1 MNKRWPTWISALLRP
16 LAGHGRVRALAV
28 GFVGT
33 GLVIA
38 ALIGVSLHSMSE
50 IRHSLDRLTT
60 LLQSKSEAVA
70 TMRENLY
77 LRLVSSRDMMVMKD
91 PFEIDAEAQ
100 RFHVYAERIGSA
112 YLRYRE
118 LASDAEETALA
129 EEFMR
134 EARQG
139 MPLLST
145 AVNELLAGKR
155 ADDIA
160 PLLARAFE
168 TQKLALDVAR
178 RMQERLH
185 RESLQLTRDAVSRY
199 ERTRVLVLAFTALAL
214 VLVLSIGFVVTRL
227 MLRHTDELEHQHRRY
242 KTLFEAN
249 RDAVLIVRAGRIVEN
264 NQRALELFGHETRG
278 DLTGLT
284 LDALSPV
291 TDNGNPPDSQQT
303 LRAIFQRGG
312 GVFEWT
318 FRGRDGRP
326 FFGEV
331 SLTPLPDPGDHLLQL
346 VIRDVTSRTLTLQR
360 MSHEATHDPMTGLAN
375 RREFEQRAA
384 YAIDAARDQGGHHVL
399 CFMDLDKFKEVN
411 DLAGHA
417 AGDEMLKQVAQ
428 LFKARVR
435 AADLVARLGGD
446 EFGLLLENCS
456 PERAATIVHNIMDGM
471 DAYSFEAAGRTF
483 RVGVSVGLVEIT
495 AASPRLEQVL
505 RAADRACY
513 DAKRSGSR
521 LKIGRPEDSF
531 PGPGPG

>member
-1 MNKRWPTWISALLRP
+1 MSKRWPTWFAALFRP
-16 LAGHGRVRALAV
+16 LAGRARILVLAI

-33 GLVIA
+33 GVLIGV
-38 ALIGVSLHSMSE
+38 LIGVSLYSMSE
-50 IRHSLDRLTT
+50 IRRSLDLLTT

-70 TMRENLY
+70 VMRENLY
-77 LRLVSSRDMMVMKD
+77 LRLISSRDMMVMKD
-91 PFEIDAEAQ
+91 PFKIDEEAQ
-100 RFHVYAERIGSA
+100 RFYVYAERIGSA

-118 LASDAEETALA
+118 LTDDAEEIALA
-129 EEFMR
+129 DEFMR

-139 MPLLST
+139 MPLLNT
-145 AVNELLAGKR
+145 AINELLAGKR

-185 RESLQLTRDAVSRY
+185 RKSLQLTGDAVSRY
-199 ERTRVLVLAFTALAL
+199 ERTRFLVLSFTAMAL

-227 MLRHTDELEHQHRRY
+227 ILQHTNELERQHRRY

-249 RDAVLIVRAGRIVEN
+249 RDAVLIVRAGQIVEN
-264 NQRALELFGHETRG
+264 NQRALELFGYEARK

-291 TDNGNPPDSQQT
+291 TSDGNPPDAQQV
-303 LRAIFQRGG
+303 LRAIFERGG

-318 FRGRDGRP
+318 FRGHDGNA

-331 SLTPLPDPGDHLLQL
+331 SLTPLPDPENSLLQL

-360 MSHEATHDPMTGLAN
+360 MSHEATHDPLTGLIN

-384 YAIDAARDQGGHHVL
+384 YAIEDARHRDNLHVL

-411 DLAGHA
+411 DFAGHA
-417 AGDEMLKQVAQ
+417 AGDELLKQVAQ
-428 LFKARVR
+428 LFKSRVR
-435 AADLVARLGGD
+435 TADLVARLGGD

-456 PERAATIVHNIMDGM
+456 SERAAAIVHNIMDGV
-471 DAYSFEAAGRTF
+471 DALEFDAAGQSF
-483 RVGVSVGLVEIT
+483 RIGVSVGLAEIT
-495 AASPRLEQVL
+495 AASPTLEQVL

-521 LKIGRPEDSF
+521 LKIGRPEDS
-531 PGPGPG
+531 PSKPAPE